1 MDPTGFSG
9 HSLRVGFATSAVQ
22 AGVATLKIRGQTGRA
37 SDVMLARYVRD
48 GELFV
53 ENASGQLL

>member
-1 MDPTGFSG
+1 MDPAGFSG
-9 HSLRVGFATSAVQ
+9 HSLRSGFATSVVQ
-22 AGVATLKIRGQTGRA
+22 AGVSTIKIRSQTGHA

-53 ENASGQLL
+53 GNAAGALL